1 MGHGHITFI
10 GDTLIARGICWSTT
24 SQPTIMDSHTCDSIN
39 IGLGDFD
46 SEIIGLTSNTT
57 YYVRAY
63 ATNSNGTAYSNE
75 KSFRTG
81 TGNDGQPCA
90 VEATVTDVDGN
101 IYNTVQI
108 GNQCW
113 MKENLR
119 TTHYAS
125 STEIP
130 LGSSAT
136 HYDYSA
142 QRYYPNNNAESVGTY
157 GYLYNWAA
165 VMNGTSSSTA
175 NPSGVQGICPNG
187 WHVPSDA
194 EWTELTDY
202 VSSDR
207 KMRSYNSDDAIAKAL
222 AAQTD
227 WEPGSDKGDVG
238 YDLSKNN
245 ATGFSALP
253 AGIAG
258 YPFVT
263 FGNSG
268 YYWTATY
275 AGYDRA
281 YCRSFHSGNEDVNK
295 DSWLTEN
302 GLSVRCVKD

>member
-1 MGHGHITFI
+1 MKKTVFFIVTFCLLLCICSCNKDKNKKHTYEILKDVVTDIDGNHYDAVKI
-10 GDTLIARGICWSTT
+10 GDQIWMMQNLKTT
-24 SQPTIMDSHTCDSIN
+24 
-39 IGLGDFD
+39 
-46 SEIIGLTSNTT
+46 
-57 YYVRAY
+57 RY
-63 ATNSNGTAYSNE
+63 A
-75 KSFRTG
+75 
-81 TGNDGQPCA
+81 DG
-90 VEATVTDVDGN
+90 
-101 IYNTVQI
+101 
-108 GNQCW
+108 
-113 MKENLR
+113 
-119 TTHYAS
+119 
-125 STEIP
+125 TEIP
-130 LGSSAT
+130 LSMESTVYEGFNWPSDGPYRWA
-136 HYDYSA
+136 
-142 QRYYPNNNAESVGTY
+142 PNDDTLNIGKF
-157 GYLYNWAA
+157 GWLYNWQALIRS
-165 VMNGTSSSTA
+165 GSGSDR
-175 NPSGVQGICPNG
+175 NPSGVQGICPDG